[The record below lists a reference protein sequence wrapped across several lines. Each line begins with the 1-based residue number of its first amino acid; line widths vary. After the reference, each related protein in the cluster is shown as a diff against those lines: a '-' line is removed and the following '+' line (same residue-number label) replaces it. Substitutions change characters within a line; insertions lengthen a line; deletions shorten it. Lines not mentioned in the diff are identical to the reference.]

1 MFALSVRLSVQAAHD
16 FRQPFEEEICI
27 IATEAQRRTDL
38 QAVAKATGR
47 ANQHALKLQVID
59 NATRQ
64 LRIRISAVWPGK
76 LDGVEQSGAAN
87 VGDGREIL
95 GQLAQSGT
103 QIVPVALGVVHQG
116 LLFNHL
122 QYREAHGGSHRV
134 TAKGVEVLG
143 LFAERLQN
151 SRARD
156 HRGHGKTVP
165 HWLAE
170 RDDIRLHTVTLEAP
184 EMRACPTKARLDF
197 IGDKQSAPG
206 LYAGYRLGQKS
217 RRIGENAVAGK
228 NGIHQ

>member
-64 LRIRISAVWPGK
+64 LRIRLSAVWPGK

-95 GQLAQSGT
+95 ASWRS
-103 QIVPVALGVVHQG
+103 P
-116 LLFNHL
+116 
-122 QYREAHGGSHRV
+122 
-134 TAKGVEVLG
+134 
-143 LFAERLQN
+143 
-151 SRARD
+151 AR
-156 HRGHGKTVP
+156 R
-165 HWLAE
+165 
-170 RDDIRLHTVTLEAP
+170 
-184 EMRACPTKARLDF
+184 
-197 IGDKQSAPG
+197 
-206 LYAGYRLGQKS
+206 
-217 RRIGENAVAGK
+217 
-228 NGIHQ
+228 